1 MTSWNDET
9 KVGEVESRG
18 VYLYRITSDWGQIS
32 WALGASID
40 VLRHACRLFDE
51 RSAVHI

>member
-9 KVGEVESRG
+9 KVGE
-18 VYLYRITSDWGQIS
+18 YRITSDWGQIG